1 MPGLASRSDELVCRR
16 LQEQKDDKSLLA
28 QFFFADEAL
37 NMIASELDS
46 FDGRKDPER
55 CSALVNQLRQSQDKV
70 LTITNAIMEDLI
82 GNERANRDFRVKFPE
97 DVLQENL
104 AGQLWFGAE
113 CLAAG
118 SSIMNR
124 EAESAAMRP
133 LAKALTKSLEHV
145 RILLRDTCL
154 RSNQPNGPLKLNGNE
169 LVTDTLLES
178 LKIFDGLFADFELRY
193 VSAMVPVKT
202 TLEYILQE
210 MIGVLFSETLQ
221 RALKMKLLTQD
232 MVDSCDPALMFTI
245 PRLAIVSGLLVFP
258 NGPLCIDKP
267 ADDMSEMFK
276 PFRTLLR
283 KIRELLWT
291 LDKKELYTL
300 EKVLC
305 DNNEQPGS
313 FEVSECNINE
323 DFLQDFYNNPLI
335 CKDYFNDNL
344 GIKKRVKKNEP
355 EKNSI
360 YTYHDI
366 EETEERPST
375 SGYLISNTVDH
386 DSIVAS
392 ISSHN
397 QEPLKESLPDNDSLE
412 VITEAAAT
420 LNSILTTEI
429 KDSKKKKPT
438 KSKKRDKL
446 QPESPDDSGIC
457 TENTSLDRSPTL
469 DSNETKCCV
478 CVADTSKIYL
488 CGYADTETNNGTNDK
503 VVKTYRGQVSPSTS
517 RSSKEDGHKNG
528 SCLNLD
534 STRLSEDDS
543 SSVASSDTSSFNSNS
558 ADDEEIAMAMQAAE
572 ITNRNEIRSQ
582 FKSSED
588 LIHRLYVC
596 IAGVADQLQTNF
608 ASDLRNILKY
618 VFLMNVSN
626 EPEKPVETE
635 ASIEY
640 HPTETEVIENEEF
653 SVDPNILA
661 QEALFDSNVYFHING
676 DHYEHNGETEYTNY
690 PREQTRN
697 RTSETTLNGHTRRDA
712 PQEIERPPIWIPDVE
727 APKCMSC
734 GSNFTVVKRR
744 HHCRNCGKVFCS
756 RCSSNNVPLPKF
768 GHTKPV
774 RVCNKCFLYHLTP
787 FTM

>member
-1 MPGLASRSDELVCRR
+1 ML
-16 LQEQKDDKSLLA
+16 
-28 QFFFADEAL
+28 
-37 NMIASELDS
+37 
-46 FDGRKDPER
+46 
-55 CSALVNQLRQSQDKV
+55 
-70 LTITNAIMEDLI
+70 
-82 GNERANRDFRVKFPE
+82 FRF
-97 DVLQENL
+97 Q
-104 AGQLWFGAE
+104 

-124 EAESAAMRP
+124 EVESAAMRP

-145 RILLRDTCL
+145 RNLLRDTCL

-178 LKIFDGLFADFELRY
+178 LKIFDSLFSDFELRY

-202 TLEYILQE
+202 TQEYELQE

-221 RALKMKLLTQD
+221 RALKMLLLTQD

-258 NGPLCIDKP
+258 NGPLSIDKP
-267 ADDMSEMFK
+267 AKDMSEMFK

-313 FEVSECNINE
+313 FEVSECNVSE
-323 DFLQDFYNNPLI
+323 EFLKGFYNPL
-335 CKDYFNDNL
+335 CKDYSSNNL
-344 GIKKRVKKNEP
+344 GLRKKVVKKEP

-360 YTYHDI
+360 YAYDLNDK
-366 EETEERPST
+366 ETEDRPST

-429 KDSKKKKPT
+429 KDSKKKKQA
-438 KSKKRDKL
+438 KSKKREKL

-469 DSNETKCCV
+469 DSNEAKCCV
-478 CVADTSKIYL
+478 CVSDTSKIYL
-488 CGYADTETNNGTNDK
+488 CGYPDSENTNSTSDK
-503 VVKTYRGQVSPSTS
+503 VVKTYRGQVSPGTS
-517 RSSKEDGHKNG
+517 RNKKEDGHKNG
-528 SCLNLD
+528 NSGTLD
-534 STRLSEDDS
+534 TSRLSEDDS
-543 SSVASSDTSSFNSNS
+543 SSVGSSDTTSSFNSNS

-676 DHYEHNGETEYTNY
+676 DQYDNHNGDSEYTNY

-697 RTSETTLNGHTRRDA
+697 RSSNGTTTGQRRDS